1 LKENCLNKQ
10 DMAKQEITYKAA
22 ITEIETIL
30 GRIEEGELDVD
41 ELTVNVK
48 RVTELLNICREKLR
62 KTESEVN
69 KILKEDE

>member
-1 LKENCLNKQ
+1 
-10 DMAKQEITYKAA
+10 MAKQEITYKAA

>member
-1 LKENCLNKQ
+1 
-10 DMAKQEITYKAA
+10 MAKQDITYKAA

-69 KILKEDE
+69 KILKEED

>member
-1 LKENCLNKQ
+1 
-10 DMAKQEITYKAA
+10 MAKQEITYKAA

-62 KTESEVN
+62 KTETEVN

>member
-1 LKENCLNKQ
+1 
-10 DMAKQEITYKAA
+10 MAKEDITYKAA

-69 KILKEDE
+69 KILKEED

>member
-1 LKENCLNKQ
+1 
-10 DMAKQEITYKAA
+10 MAKQEITYKAA

-48 RVTELLNICREKLR
+48 RVTELLNICREKLK
-62 KTESEVN
+62 KTETEVN